1 MQASN
6 RKRHLCLMLFS
17 MMPSFLFG
25 ASNAWSRPVVG
36 LVLSGGGA
44 RGAAHVGV
52 IQVLEEMN
60 IPVDFIAGAS
70 MGSIIGG
77 LYAIGTPS
85 EDIEKLTTKVDW
97 SAMFNDTIPREDQSY
112 RAKEGKENY
121 LLSVKIDSK
130 KGLSLPKGLVSGKKL
145 DLTLRALTLGVGDD
159 FNAFPI
165 PFNAVA
171 TNVETGKMVVL
182 NKGDLAKSLRASMAI
197 PVAFAPVV
205 IEGQQLVDGGVARNL
220 PIDVARQMGA
230 DVVIAVNISTPLYTA
245 DKINNVL
252 NIADQTTGFLTSQNV
267 EEQIKTLKEGDTLIT
282 PDLGDNTTGS
292 FTRMN
297 EAVEIG
303 RKAARAMAD
312 ELKRYSVSPE
322 EYQAFRQ
329 QQLKASHRPGK
340 IEFVEV
346 EHKKK
351 IISTNIFS
359 RYLNYVLQKT
369 KGKQPEADVLAQSIF
384 MIYERED
391 LADIDF
397 KLIEKDGKQGL
408 LLEPILKENLQHN
421 IDLGF
426 QLSNDFRGN
435 TSYDFQVEYRM
446 THINRLGAEWKNKFL
461 FGEKREGLTEFY
473 QPLEAS
479 AFRLFVAPYLLY
491 YVTPYYLYN
500 GPSQTA
506 QYQFT
511 DTYAGADLGYQLAEF
526 GELRFGL
533 FKGYTITELETGNP
547 ALPENTFHNAGYK
560 ASLVFDQIDNTGFP
574 KKGGFLKAVYTTG
587 STALG
592 SEEDYNTIE
601 TSGVLPYTFGR
612 STIIA
617 KARWDS
623 LLSSA
628 DTINQLF
635 FLGGFLDLSGMVAD
649 QLYGQQLVLGELI
662 YVFRL
667 LKQKVF
673 NNDLYVGLSAEAG
686 NTWLKRSDVS
696 FDDHIGAGSVFIGA
710 DSIIG
715 PIYLGYGHAEGGYDA
730 VYFYIGS
737 FF

>member
-1 MQASN
+1 MQAGN
-6 RKRHLCLMLFS
+6 RKRFLYLMLFS
-17 MMPSFLFG
+17 MMLSFLFP

-44 RGAAHVGV
+44 RGAAHLGV

-60 IPVDFIAGAS
+60 IPIDFIAGTS

-77 LYAIGTPS
+77 LYAIGTPP

-97 SAMFNDTIPREDQSY
+97 SAMFSDTIPRQNQSY

-145 DLTLRALTLGVGDD
+145 DLTLRALTLGAGDD

-165 PFNAVA
+165 PFSAVA

-182 NKGDLAKSLRASMAI
+182 EKGDLAKSLRASMAI

-205 IEGQQLVDGGVARNL
+205 IDGQQLVDGGVARNL

-252 NIADQTTGFLTSQNV
+252 NIADQTTGFLTNLNV
-267 EEQIKTLKEGDTLIT
+267 EEQIKSLKEGDTLIT
-282 PDLGDNTTGS
+282 PDLGDITTAS

-303 RKAARAMAD
+303 RKAARAMTE

-346 EHKKK
+346 EQKKK
-351 IISTNIFS
+351 IISTNILS
-359 RYLNYVLQKT
+359 RYLNYLLQKT
-369 KGKQPEADVLAQSIF
+369 KGEQPEADVLAQSIF

-426 QLSNDFRGN
+426 QLSNDFKGN
-435 TSYDFQVEYRM
+435 TSYDLQLEYRM
-446 THINRLGAEWKNKFL
+446 THINSLGAEWKNKFL

-491 YVTPYYLYN
+491 DVTPYYLYD
-500 GPSQTA
+500 GPSRVA

-547 ALPENTFHNAGYK
+547 KLPENTFHNAGYK

-574 KKGGFLKAVYTTG
+574 KKGGFLKAVYTAGT
-587 STALG
+587 TAMG
-592 SEEDYNTIE
+592 SEEDYNAIE

-617 KARWDS
+617 RARWDS

-628 DTINQLF
+628 DTFNQLF
-635 FLGGFLDLSGMVAD
+635 FLGGFLDLSGMVPD

-673 NNDLYVGLSAEAG
+673 NNDLYIGLSAEAG
-686 NTWLKRSDVS
+686 NTWMKRSDMS
-696 FDDHIGAGSVFIGA
+696 FDDLIAAGSVFIGA

-715 PIYLGYGHAEGGYDA
+715 PIYLGYGHAEGGHDA